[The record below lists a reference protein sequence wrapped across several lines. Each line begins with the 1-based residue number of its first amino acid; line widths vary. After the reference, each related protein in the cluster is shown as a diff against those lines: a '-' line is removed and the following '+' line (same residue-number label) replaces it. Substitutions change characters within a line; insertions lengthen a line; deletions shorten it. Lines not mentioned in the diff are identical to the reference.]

1 MAKQAAKKQTPMM
14 RQFDEIKA
22 KHPEAML
29 LFRVGDFYETF
40 GTDAEK
46 ASKTL
51 DIILTKRSNGSAS
64 ETALAGFPHHALQTY
79 LPKLVKAGHRVAIVE
94 QLEDPKTVKGLVKR
108 GVTDMITP
116 GLNLNTELL
125 AGKQHNYLASLYP
138 APKGLWGL
146 AITEVS
152 TGAFFYAEHD
162 EQKILNALHTYA
174 PKEIIHPREM
184 KRELRKKLEE
194 DFYLFA
200 IDGWAWE
207 PKYTKEQLEGH
218 FETQGLKGFGLEEGS
233 PAAIA
238 AGAVIHHLK
247 RSEFASLGHISTLS
261 RIALDDFMWLDGFT
275 IQNLELFQPS
285 SGNGVSTL
293 AVIDQTVSPMGGRL
307 LRNYLA
313 LPLLDPSEIAQRQDA
328 TEMLVGDA
336 TLRDNLRESLK
347 GLPDME
353 RIASRLATRRITPK
367 ELARLR
373 TALEASGEVVKE
385 VGESTVKIPVA
396 DPDLMEE
403 LKNKLQRALVEDP
416 VVVIGKG
423 EAIQSA
429 YDEELM
435 RLRSL
440 LNDATSTL
448 EQIRDKEAEITGIP
462 SLKLAFNNVF
472 GYYLEV
478 RNAHKDKV
486 PETWHRKQTLVN
498 AERYITD
505 ELKKFEAEVL
515 GAEEKIK
522 AIEQRLFEELVE
534 YSNQFLQKI
543 LHLARWVATAD
554 VLANFAEVAVINKY
568 IRPTF
573 VEQQSIAIERGRHPV
588 IEKVL
593 PEGEQYIANGIKM
606 SAEDAA
612 IAMITGPN
620 MSGKSAFLRQ
630 VALIQILAQIGAFV
644 PAAHAELPIV
654 DRLFVRVGASDNL
667 SKGES
672 TFMVEMNETATILN
686 NISSRSLVILDEIGR
701 GTSTFDGVSIAWGI
715 AEFLHQHP
723 SAPLVLFATH
733 YHELNEMAKDFNKVR
748 NYHVA
753 AQDIDGHIVFTRQLK
768 PGGTAHS
775 FGLHVAKL
783 AGIPSYVLHRADRV
797 LEGLE
802 AQRNSAES
810 SGGNQEEGG
819 QLNFF
824 SLDRPELEDVASEL
838 EMLDLDQMKPIEA
851 LMLLQTLKEKVS
863 KKQL

>member
-1 MAKQAAKKQTPMM
+1 MAKKAAKKQTPMM

-40 GTDAEK
+40 GSDAEK
-46 ASKTL
+46 ASQTL

-94 QLEDPKTVKGLVKR
+94 QLEDPKSVKGLVKR

-125 AGKQHNYLASLYP
+125 SGKQHNYLAALYP
-138 APKGLWGL
+138 AVKGPWGL
-146 AITEVS
+146 AIVEVS
-152 TGAFFYAEHD
+152 TGAFFYAQHD
-162 EQKILNALHTYA
+162 QEKILGALHTYS
-174 PKEIIHPREM
+174 PKEIIHPKEM
-184 KRELRKKLEE
+184 KRELRKSLEE
-194 DFYLFA
+194 SFYLFGV
-200 IDGWAWE
+200 DGWAWE
-207 PKYTKEQLEGH
+207 ENYTTEQLEAH
-218 FETQGLKGFGLEEGS
+218 FNTKGLSGFGLESGA

-247 RSEFASLGHISTLS
+247 RSEFVSLGHINTLA
-261 RIALDDFMWLDGFT
+261 RITLDDYMWLDGFT
-275 IQNLELFQPS
+275 IQNLELFHPS
-285 SGNGVSTL
+285 TGSGVSTL
-293 AVIDQTVSPMGGRL
+293 KVIDVTVSPMGGRL
-307 LRNYLA
+307 LRSYLA
-313 LPLLDPSEIAQRQDA
+313 LPLLDPRDIARRQDA
-328 TEMLVGDA
+328 VEGFLNDA
-336 TLRDNLRESLK
+336 ALREVLRSTLK
-347 GLPDME
+347 ALPDME
-353 RIASRLATRRITPK
+353 RLASRLATGRISPK
-367 ELARLR
+367 ELARLNASLNAASKAVEIVSK
-373 TALEASGEVVKE
+373 TAVEIPFERPDMLESLRE
-385 VGESTVKIPVA
+385 
-396 DPDLMEE
+396 
-403 LKNKLQRALVEDP
+403 KLSMALVDDP

-423 EAIQSA
+423 PSIRSS
-429 YDEELM
+429 YNDELL
-435 RLRSL
+435 RLRGL
-440 LNDATSTL
+440 LEDATATL
-448 EQIRDKEAEITGIP
+448 EEIRVKEAESSGIP

-478 RNAHKDKV
+478 RNSHKDKV
-486 PETWHRKQTLVN
+486 PEQWHRKQTLVN

-522 AIEQRLFEELVE
+522 AIEVRLFEELVAE
-534 YSNQFLQKI
+534 ANTFLDGI
-543 LHLARWVATAD
+543 LKLARWTATVD
-554 VLANFAEVAVINKY
+554 VLSSFAEIALRNQYVRPSFVA
-568 IRPTF
+568 
-573 VEQQSIAIERGRHPV
+573 EQSIAITKGRHPV

-593 PEGEQYIANGIKM
+593 PEHEAYIANGIEM
-606 SAEDAA
+606 SSEDSA

-630 VALIQILAQIGAFV
+630 VAIIQILAQMGAFV
-644 PAAHAELPIV
+644 PASSAELPII

-686 NISSRSLVILDEIGR
+686 NISPRSLVILDEIGR

-723 SAPLVLFATH
+723 NTPLVLFATH
-733 YHELNEMAKDFNKVR
+733 YHELNEMTHEFKKVK

-753 AQDIDGHIVFTRQLK
+753 AQEHEGTIVFTRQLK

-797 LEGLE
+797 LESLE
-802 AQRNSAES
+802 SQRKS
-810 SGGNQEEGG
+810 SEIDAGVGGSGQ

-824 SLDRPELEDVASEL
+824 SLDRPELEEVATEL
-838 EMLDLDQMKPIEA
+838 EMLDLDHLKPIEA
-851 LMLLQTLKEKVS
+851 LMLLQTLKEKIS
-863 KKQL
+863 KK

>member
-1 MAKQAAKKQTPMM
+1 MAKKAAKKQTPMM

-40 GTDAEK
+40 GSDAEK
-46 ASKTL
+46 ASQTL

-94 QLEDPKTVKGLVKR
+94 QLEDPKSVKGLVKR

-125 AGKQHNYLASLYP
+125 SGKQHNYLAALYP
-138 APKGLWGL
+138 AAKGPWGL
-146 AITEVS
+146 AIVEVS
-152 TGAFFYAEHD
+152 TGAFFYAQHD
-162 EQKILNALHTYA
+162 QEKILGALHTYS
-174 PKEIIHPREM
+174 PKEIIHPKEM
-184 KRELRKKLEE
+184 KRELRKSLEE
-194 DFYLFA
+194 SFYLFGV
-200 IDGWAWE
+200 DGWAWE
-207 PKYTKEQLEGH
+207 ENYTTEQLEAH
-218 FETQGLKGFGLEEGS
+218 FNTQGLSGFGLEAGA

-247 RSEFASLGHISTLS
+247 RSEFVSLGHINTLA
-261 RIALDDFMWLDGFT
+261 RITLDDYMWLDGFT
-275 IQNLELFQPS
+275 IQNLELFHPS
-285 SGNGVSTL
+285 TGSGVSTL
-293 AVIDQTVSPMGGRL
+293 KVIDVTVSPMGGRL
-307 LRNYLA
+307 LRSYLA
-313 LPLLDPSEIAQRQDA
+313 LPLLDQRDIARRQDA
-328 TEMLVGDA
+328 VEGFLNDA
-336 TLRDNLRESLK
+336 ALRESLRSTLK
-347 GLPDME
+347 ALPDME
-353 RIASRLATRRITPK
+353 RLASRLATGRISPK
-367 ELARLR
+367 ELARLHASLNASAKAVEIVSKTTVEIPFER
-373 TALEASGEVVKE
+373 PDKLESLRE
-385 VGESTVKIPVA
+385 
-396 DPDLMEE
+396 
-403 LKNKLQRALVEDP
+403 KLSKALVDDP

-423 EAIQSA
+423 PSIRSSFN
-429 YDEELM
+429 DELL
-435 RLRSL
+435 RLRGL
-440 LNDATSTL
+440 LEDATATL
-448 EQIRDKEAEITGIP
+448 EEIRVKEAESSGIP

-478 RNAHKDKV
+478 RNSHKDKV
-486 PETWHRKQTLVN
+486 PEQWHRKQTLVN

-522 AIEQRLFEELVE
+522 AIEVRIFEELVAE
-534 YSNQFLQKI
+534 ANTFLDGI
-543 LHLARWVATAD
+543 LKLARWTATID
-554 VLANFAEVAVINKY
+554 VLSSFAEIALRNQYV
-568 IRPTF
+568 RPSF
-573 VEQQSIAIERGRHPV
+573 VSEQSIAIIKGRHPV

-593 PEGEQYIANGIKM
+593 PEHEAYIANGIEM
-606 SAEDAA
+606 SSEDSA

-630 VALIQILAQIGAFV
+630 VAIIQILAQMGAFV
-644 PAAHAELPIV
+644 PASSAELPII

-723 SAPLVLFATH
+723 NTPLVLFATH
-733 YHELNEMAKDFNKVR
+733 YHELNEMTHEFKKVK

-753 AQDIDGHIVFTRQLK
+753 AQEHEGTIVFTRQLK

-797 LEGLE
+797 LESLE
-802 AQRNSAES
+802 SQRKSSETDAEVGG
-810 SGGNQEEGG
+810 SGQ

-824 SLDRPELEDVASEL
+824 SLDRPELEEVATEL
-838 EMLDLDQMKPIEA
+838 EMLDLDHLKPIEA
-851 LMLLQTLKEKVS
+851 LMLLQTLKEKIS
-863 KKQL
+863 KK